1 MDTKVGKRTGMNW
14 EMGIGIHT
22 HTHTHTHTYYYGL
35 SWWLRQ

>member
-22 HTHTHTHTYYYGL
+22 HTHTYYYGL